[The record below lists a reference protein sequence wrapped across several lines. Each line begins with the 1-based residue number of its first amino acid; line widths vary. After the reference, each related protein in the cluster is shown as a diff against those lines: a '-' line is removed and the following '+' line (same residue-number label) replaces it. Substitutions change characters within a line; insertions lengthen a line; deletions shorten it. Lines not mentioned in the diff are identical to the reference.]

1 MASSKKLLP
10 VFLFIIIIAISSPIS
25 TSAKTFSCSSSG
37 ATCHAIVDYVSPNAT
52 TLNAIKTLFTV
63 RNLRSILG
71 ANSLPLNTP
80 GRFPVA
86 AKQTVKIPFPCIC
99 RNGAGISNGLPV
111 YTVVPNDGLYHI
123 AAEVF
128 SNLVTYQEIQ
138 ATNNIS
144 DANLIEVGQNLT
156 IPLPCSCDDVGGQ
169 TVVHYG
175 HVVAAGSSVE
185 GIAGQYNISE
195 ETLLLRNNLTGPQA
209 LIAGDVIDIP
219 LRACSSMVTNTSLD
233 YPLLV
238 PNNTYV
244 VTANSCVKCKCD
256 AQMNWMLHCDAAGIN
271 LSCPIIR
278 CGGSDN
284 LFLGNTTSSGCNAT
298 TCSYTG
304 YNNTTIQTMVDSM
317 STCPAP
323 TPNSSSTRLHGWRG
337 NGLAIFIHAVMLCV
351 LFLSSE
357 MAM

>member
-1 MASSKKLLP
+1 MASSNKLIPLSTLL
-10 VFLFIIIIAISSPIS
+10 LFIITISSPNS
-25 TSAKTFSCSSSG
+25 TSAKTFRCRSTG

-52 TLNAIKTLFTV
+52 TLSAIKTLFTV
-63 RNLRSILG
+63 KNLLSILG
-71 ANSLPLNTP
+71 ANNLPLDTP
-80 GRFPVA
+80 ARFPVA

-99 RNGAGISNGLPV
+99 RNGTGISNGLPV
-111 YTVVPNDGLYHI
+111 YTVVPDDGLFHI

-128 SNLVTYQEIQ
+128 SNLVIYQEIQ
-138 ATNNIS
+138 AANNIS
-144 DANLIEVGQNLT
+144 DANLIRVGQKLT

-169 TVVHYG
+169 AVVHYG

-185 GIAGQYNISE
+185 GIAGQYNISQ
-195 ETLLLRNNLTGPQA
+195 ETLLQLNNLSGPQA

-219 LRACSSMVTNTSLD
+219 LKACSSMVTNTSLD

-256 AQMNWMLHCDAAGIN
+256 AAMNWMLHCDAAGIN
-271 LSCPIIR
+271 SSCSIIQ
-278 CGGSDN
+278 CEGSGN
-284 LFLGNTTSSGCNAT
+284 LLLGNTISSGCNAT

-304 YNNTTIQTMVDSM
+304 YNTTIQTMVDST

-323 TPNSSSTRLHGWRG
+323 APNSSATRLQGWRG
-337 NGLAIFIHAVMLCV
+337 NGLAIFIHAMMLCV
-351 LFLSSE
+351 LFVK
-357 MAM
+357 